1 MAEAPSRSPAPTL
14 RQNRGKPIAA
24 SSRSTSRAARFYKPR
39 HMPSPRSLPRQVFDQ
54 LSGASDT
61 LRGSKALV
69 GLDGFVDTIL
79 HVVKTRES
87 ATKYARMTAM
97 KEFAAKIHAA
107 AGQSANIEF
116 VTQMVKLGGNG
127 PIMANALGS
136 YGTPVTYIGNL
147 GAPNVHP
154 VFGDFAKG
162 ARVISIAEPGYTD
175 AIEFEDGKLMFG
187 KHESLKNVNWTNLI
201 AHVPEKQLLEIFQ
214 QSALIA
220 LVNWTM
226 LTQMTAIWKQIA
238 AKIAP
243 RLTGPKRLL
252 FIDLADPA
260 KRSHADIAAALKQI
274 AKFERHFRVVLGLN
288 LQESRQVGEVLG
300 IKAPEE
306 TYGTVTHHASL
317 LRAALRIDTV
327 VIHPTQFAAAADA
340 TGATHVVGP
349 FTAKPKITTGAGDH
363 FNAGFCI
370 ARLLGLDLAAGL
382 QIGVATSGFYVRNAR
397 SPRVE
402 DLRKFL
408 KTL

>member
-1 MAEAPSRSPAPTL
+1 MLA
-14 RQNRGKPIAA
+14 
-24 SSRSTSRAARFYKPR
+24 RAQ
-39 HMPSPRSLPRQVFDQ
+39 M
-54 LSGASDT
+54 
-61 LRGSKALV
+61 LV

-87 ATKYARMTAM
+87 ATRYVRMSAM
-97 KEFAAKIHAA
+97 KDFAAKIHAA
-107 AGQSANIEF
+107 AGQSANVEM

-127 PIMANALGS
+127 PIMAHALGS
-136 YGTPVTYIGNL
+136 YGTTVTYIGNL
-147 GAPNVHP
+147 GAPNLHP
-154 VFGDFAKG
+154 VFGDFAKH

-175 AIEFEDGKLMFG
+175 AVEFEDGKLMFG
-187 KHESLKNVNWTNLI
+187 KHESLKNVNWENLI
-201 AHVPEKQLLEIFQ
+201 AHVPEQHLVEIFQ

-274 AKFERHFRVVLGLN
+274 AKFEKHFCVILGLN

-306 TYGTVTHHASL
+306 TFGTVTHHASL
-317 LRAALRIDTV
+317 VRAALRIDTV
-327 VIHPTQFAAAADA
+327 VIHPTQFAAASDA
-340 TGATHVVGP
+340 AGATHVVGP
-349 FTAKPKITTGAGDH
+349 FTAQPKITTGAGDH

-370 ARLLGLDLAAGL
+370 GRLLGLDLAASL

-397 SPRVE
+397 SPGLE

>member
-1 MAEAPSRSPAPTL
+1 MAHTSKFPQSVATKLAGAETKL
-14 RQNRGKPIAA
+14 R
-24 SSRSTSRAARFYKPR
+24 RAK
-39 HMPSPRSLPRQVFDQ
+39 V
-54 LSGASDT
+54 
-61 LRGSKALV
+61 LV

-87 ATKYARMTAM
+87 ATKYVRLAEM
-97 KEFAAKIHAA
+97 KDFAAKIDAA
-107 AGQSANIEF
+107 AGQSANLEM

-147 GAPNVHP
+147 GAPNLHP
-154 VFGDFAKG
+154 VFGDFAKR

-175 AIEFEDGKLMFG
+175 AVEFEDGKLMFG
-187 KHESLKNVNWTNLI
+187 KHESLKNVNWPNLV
-201 AHVPEKQLLEIFQ
+201 AHVPERQLLGIFQ
-214 QSALIA
+214 QSSLIA

-226 LTQMTAIWKQIA
+226 LTHMTAVWKQIA

-260 KRSHADIAAALKQI
+260 KRAPEDIAAALKQI
-274 AKFERHFRVVLGLN
+274 TKFEKHFRVVLGLN
-288 LQESRQVGEVLG
+288 FQESRQIGEVLG
-300 IKAPEE
+300 IKAPDE
-306 TYGTVTHHASL
+306 TYGTVTHHASVI
-317 LRAALRIDTV
+317 RAALRIDSV

-340 TGATHVVGP
+340 LGATHIVGP

-370 ARLLGLDLAAGL
+370 GRLHGFDLAASL

-397 SPRVE
+397 SPRIA

>member
-1 MAEAPSRSPAPTL
+1 MPNRS
-14 RQNRGKPIAA
+14 
-24 SSRSTSRAARFYKPR
+24 
-39 HMPSPRSLPRQVFDQ
+39 Q
-54 LSGASDT
+54 LSQSVAAQLAGTDT
-61 LRGSKALV
+61 KLRRAKALV
-69 GLDGFVDTIL
+69 GFDGFVDTIL

-87 ATKYARMTAM
+87 ATKYARLNAM
-97 KEFAAKIHAA
+97 KDFAAKIAAA
-107 AGQSANIEF
+107 AGQSANLEM

-127 PIMANALGS
+127 PIMADALRS

-147 GAPNVHP
+147 GAPNLHP
-154 VFGDFAKG
+154 IFGDFAKR

-175 AIEFEDGKLMFG
+175 AVEFEDGKLMFG
-187 KHESLKNVNWTNLI
+187 KHECLKNVNWPNLL
-201 AHVPEKQLLEIFQ
+201 AHIPEKQLLEIFQ

-226 LTQMTAIWKQIA
+226 LTHMTAIWKQIA
-238 AKIAP
+238 ARIAP

-260 KRSHADIAAALKQI
+260 KRSREDIAAALKQI
-274 AKFERHFRVVLGLN
+274 AKFEKYFRVVLGLN
-288 LQESRQVGEVLG
+288 FQESRQIGEVLG

-306 TYGTVTHHASL
+306 TYGTVTHHAAL
-317 LRAALRIDTV
+317 IRDALRIDTV

-340 TGATHVVGP
+340 SGATHVVGP
-349 FTAKPKITTGAGDH
+349 FTPKPKITTGAGDH

-370 ARLLGLDLAAGL
+370 GRLLGLDLAASL
-382 QIGVATSGFYVRNAR
+382 QTGVATSGYYVRNAK
-397 SPRVE
+397 SPRLE